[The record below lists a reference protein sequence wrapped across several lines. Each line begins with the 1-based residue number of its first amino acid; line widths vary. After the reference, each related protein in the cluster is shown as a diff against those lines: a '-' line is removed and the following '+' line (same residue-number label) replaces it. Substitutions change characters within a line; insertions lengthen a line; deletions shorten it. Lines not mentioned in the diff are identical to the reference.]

1 MRRRNLHK
9 RPCRICRKWFSPN
22 PRQKDRQYTCGRA
35 ACQRE
40 RHRRNCA
47 DWHHRNPDYDRESRL
62 RARLKRGKEASGS
75 RGYVEP
81 SQGINWACARAAIGL
96 ESLVVIDEMSRVT
109 LDLARDAISAQVLAR
124 KGVMR

>member
-1 MRRRNLHK
+1 MNRRNLRK
-9 RPCRICRKWFSPN
+9 RPCRICRRWFCPN

-35 ACQRE
+35 ECRRE

-47 DWHHRNPDYDRESRL
+47 DWHHRNPDYDRETRL
-62 RARLKRGKEASGS
+62 RARLKQGKEAG
-75 RGYVEP
+75 GYVEP
-81 SQGINWACARAAIGL
+81 SQGINWALARAAIGL
-96 ESLVVIDEMSRVT
+96 ANLVVIDEMSRVT